1 MAVAFYMDEHIPRAI
16 TLGLRLRQVDV
27 LTAQED
33 RSAGLPDPALL
44 DRATA
49 LGRVLVTCDDD
60 FLDEAARRQSQG
72 IAFAGIAYS
81 HPQRLSV
88 GAWLQNLELVA
99 KASQPEDLLNR
110 VEFLP
115 L

>member
-1 MAVAFYMDEHIPRAI
+1 MSVALYLDVHIPRAI
-16 TLGLRLRQVDV
+16 PLGLRVRQVDV

-33 RSAGLPDPALL
+33 KAATLSDPELL

-49 LGRVLVTCDDD
+49 LGRALFTFDRG
-60 FLDEAARRQSQG
+60 FLAEAVHRQHQAV
-72 IAFAGIAYS
+72 AFAGLIYA
-81 HPQRLSV
+81 HPLQVSI
-88 GAWLQNLELVA
+88 GACIQDLELLA
-99 KASQPEDLLNR
+99 KVSQPEDLFNR